1 MSLSLA
7 LARAYQHESQSQS
20 ENSSCASL
28 LQVQVTASTLL
39 PCEEDLI
46 NTYPHSAPSNLKELR
61 ERNCEVLYN
70 VDATQLHQY
79 QNGLDFSATAKAA
92 ATTATA
98 TKKQWD
104 CIVFYHA
111 HLGDDELRRHNNE
124 GAHAERHYQL
134 LAHYLASAASRV
146 RRDDDAANDDN
157 NPVGRVHLC
166 LCGTQAET
174 WRLRDAADVAG
185 LLLVQQQSAQEP
197 FHKLWSSSS
206 SSKVKLQACPPVSG
220 WAASRRSRNGRA
232 GSRDWLGKYGYRH
245 RRTHGDGAEADAK
258 DVDLTGAT
266 HYLFAA
272 APATV
277 EKKKEEI
284 TEGRLV
290 DTAIPA
296 SFECHI
302 CGMKCANSAE
312 LQAHLQAPALPD
324 VISQPAKA
332 IKGQMQEFPQSID
345 ERPTSG
351 IGSSKLAENTPVH
364 SDVAAVESD
373 SNVVDGGSTT
383 STTATTAGDSQT
395 AVVSSQNEGKRLRW
409 YIQHCMPPP
418 KRSKK
423 VCKLLVKDGSVFL
436 DGQVTQDASRILQ
449 TGVEVSI
456 RVVETSSGTQKTT
469 HLANAPTI
477 RIVTSW
483 SPSLTVVWKPVS
495 MRTIGIFDA
504 STLEQSFARQ
514 SDCSYKSLSKLD
526 TGCSGLCVL
535 KKEENSNESFS
546 IRHTFT
552 ALLHGHVPLEWI
564 AGEVSVE
571 LHMDAMR
578 RWRKRASDK
587 SEKCSASNKTT
598 AQVRC
603 SEQTDSDSS
612 QGIPKLS
619 TVTITTDSEA
629 SGLGS
634 VICFYLRKAGY
645 PVVGDRFAGTEY
657 LSLPRP
663 MRNRIKHRLS
673 IGCTRVECYSCVP
686 VHVSE
691 ETAPVKWQA
700 RYWQGF
706 CNAPSTAS
714 TTSKTADDARTDA
727 VHRGN
732 DQ

>member
-1 MSLSLA
+1 MTFHILTVGDGDMSLSLA
-7 LARAYQHESQSQS
+7 LARAYQHEPQSQSQHG
-20 ENSSCASL
+20 SCASL
-28 LQVQVTASTLL
+28 PQVQVQVTASTLL

-46 NTYPHSAPSNLKELR
+46 KTYPQSAPSNLQELR
-61 ERNCEVLYN
+61 ERKCEVFYG

-79 QNGLDFSATAKAA
+79 QHGFDSSTT
-92 ATTATA
+92 TTATIR
-98 TKKQWD
+98 KRKWD

-111 HLGDDELRRHNNE
+111 HLGDDELRHHNNE
-124 GAHAERHYQL
+124 GAHAERHYRL

-146 RRDDDAANDDN
+146 RRDDDDEDNDDH
-157 NPVGRVHLC
+157 VGRVHLC

-174 WRLRDAADVAG
+174 WRLRDAANAAG
-185 LLLVQQQSAQEP
+185 LLLVQEQSAQEP

-206 SSKVKLQACPPVSG
+206 SKLNLQACPPIPG

-258 DVDLTGAT
+258 DVDLTGST

-272 APATV
+272 GPAT
-277 EKKKEEI
+277 KKED
-284 TEGRLV
+284 TQGQLV
-290 DTAIPA
+290 NTAALA

-312 LQAHLQAPALPD
+312 VQAHLQAPALPD
-324 VISQPAKA
+324 VVSQPAKGTQRP
-332 IKGQMQEFPQSID
+332 ISDISQSTD
-345 ERPTSG
+345 ERPNSG

-364 SDVAAVESD
+364 SDVLAAVQTESD
-373 SNVVDGGSTT
+373 VVDDGSTT
-383 STTATTAGDSQT
+383 SITTATATATTTTGGLQT
-395 AVVSSQNEGKRLRW
+395 VVVSPHNEGKRLRW

-423 VCKLLVKDGSVFL
+423 VCELLVKDGHVFL
-436 DGQVTQDASRILQ
+436 DGQKTEDTGRILR

-456 RVVETSSGTQKTT
+456 RLVDASSGSQKLTV
-469 HLANAPTI
+469 LANAPTI

-495 MRTIGIFDA
+495 MRTIGCFDA

-535 KKEENSNESFS
+535 QKQEISNESFS

-571 LHMDAMR
+571 LPMDAMR
-578 RWRKRASDK
+578 RWRKRALDESDK
-587 SEKCSASNKTT
+587 CSLSSKTP
-598 AQVRC
+598 AQIRC
-603 SEQTDSDSS
+603 SEQTDSDPS

-619 TVTITTDSEA
+619 TVTISTDSEA

-634 VICFYLRKAGY
+634 VISFYLRKAGY

-673 IGCTRVECYSCVP
+673 IGCTRVECHTVYVT
-686 VHVSE
+686 E

-700 RYWQGF
+700 RYWQDF
-706 CNAPSTAS
+706 CNSPSSA
-714 TTSKTADDARTDA
+714 SKTCKTAEY
-727 VHRGN
+727 
-732 DQ
+732 